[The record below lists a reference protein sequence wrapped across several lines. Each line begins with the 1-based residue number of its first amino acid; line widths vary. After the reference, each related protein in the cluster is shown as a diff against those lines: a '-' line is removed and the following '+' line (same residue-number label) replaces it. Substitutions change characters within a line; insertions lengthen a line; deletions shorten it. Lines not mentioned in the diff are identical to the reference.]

1 MRLFR
6 YCYAVGI
13 SLTQKLSC
21 GCYIADAALVE
32 LQSRYSFI
40 KRKIFQ
46 LEDMVKINIRIT
58 MLGNTCP
65 N

>member
-32 LQSRYSFI
+32 L
-40 KRKIFQ
+40 
-46 LEDMVKINIRIT
+46 
-58 MLGNTCP
+58 
-65 N
+65 